1 MVLVQWLIAALAFL
15 IAAYLL
21 PGFKVDGL
29 VSALIGAAALGLANM
44 IVKPILL
51 FFSLPITI
59 LTLGLFLL
67 VINGFVLWLVSVLVP
82 GISVTHFGWAILA
95 ALVISLVNALFGGL
109 ARA

>member
-1 MVLVQWLIAALAFL
+1 VVLVQWLIAAIAFL
-15 IAAYLL
+15 LAAYLV
-21 PGFKVDGL
+21 PGFHVEGL
-29 VSALIGAAALGLANM
+29 VPALIGAAALGLANM

-67 VINGFVLWLVSVLVP
+67 VINGLMLWLVAAIVP
-82 GISVTHFGWAILA
+82 GISVLHFGWAILA
-95 ALVISLVNALFGGL
+95 ALVIAVVNAIFGGL

>member
-1 MVLVQWLIAALAFL
+1 MVLVQWLIAAIAFL
-15 IAAYLL
+15 LAAYLL

-29 VSALIGAAALGLANM
+29 VPALIGAAALGLANM

-67 VINGFVLWLVSVLVP
+67 VINGLMLWLVAAVVP
-82 GISVTHFGWAILA
+82 GVSVTHFGWAILA
-95 ALVISLVNALFGGL
+95 ALVIALVNAIFGGL
-109 ARA
+109 TRA

>member
-1 MVLVQWLIAALAFL
+1 MVLVQWLIAAIAFL

-21 PGFKVDGL
+21 PGFHVDGL
-29 VSALIGAAALGLANM
+29 VAALIGAAALGLANM
-44 IVKPILL
+44 VVKPVLL

-67 VINGFVLWLVSVLVP
+67 VVNGLMLWLVSALLP

-95 ALVISLVNALFGGL
+95 ALVISLVNGVFGTL
-109 ARA
+109 SRA